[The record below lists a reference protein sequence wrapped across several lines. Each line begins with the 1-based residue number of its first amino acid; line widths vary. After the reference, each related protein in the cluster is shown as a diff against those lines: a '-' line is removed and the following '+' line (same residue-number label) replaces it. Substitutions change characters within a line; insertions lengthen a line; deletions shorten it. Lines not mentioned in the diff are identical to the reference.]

1 MKQMF
6 DMRKKL
12 RVYKDMTS
20 AILAKFSSDPQK
32 KNYNMF
38 IIWTDVSL
46 LIWFLIH
53 ERENTSM
60 YGLHN

>member
-46 LIWFLIH
+46 LI
-53 ERENTSM
+53 
-60 YGLHN
+60 

>member
-12 RVYKDMTS
+12 RVYKDMTL

-46 LIWFLIH
+46 LI
-53 ERENTSM
+53 
-60 YGLHN
+60 